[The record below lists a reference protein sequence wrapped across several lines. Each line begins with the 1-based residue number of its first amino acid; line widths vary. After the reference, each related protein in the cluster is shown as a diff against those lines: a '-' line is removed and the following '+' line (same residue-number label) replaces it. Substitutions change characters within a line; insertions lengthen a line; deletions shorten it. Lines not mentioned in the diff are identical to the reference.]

1 MKKINTSP
9 LSGMQEL
16 LPTEQAIFDQ
26 LKQNISDV
34 YHHYGFL
41 NIETPIVERSEV
53 LLAKAGGDTE
63 KQIYMVNKTDESADS
78 ADQAL
83 RFDHTVPLA
92 RYVAEHNND
101 LAFPFQVT
109 QIGRNFRGE
118 RAQRGRF
125 REFYQCDCDIIGRE
139 KLPIAYDAKVI
150 ACIHDA
156 LKTFNL
162 PEMKIR
168 ISNRKVLAG
177 FLKAINAEANAAEI
191 SSIIDHAEKVPLEK
205 SRQGLEELNLSNE
218 QVEKIIAF
226 MFTKGDYE
234 TVEAKLTEI
243 LGNLNTVREGLDELK
258 LVYNILN
265 QKQGM
270 SDIEIDFMI
279 IRGLDYYTGT
289 VYETFLK
296 DYREI
301 GSISSGGRYEN
312 LANNFSEQSF
322 PGVGGSIGLTR
333 LFFVL
338 KERGL
343 MNMEA
348 KQPIDYIL
356 IPISENEYSA
366 TFNLADKLRAK
377 GNNVDID
384 FSERKLGDKFKRADK
399 IANKVIVIGETEVE
413 NNSYNVKDLKTG
425 ETSPLDLAW
434 QQQKFNAAT
443 SIVTSKAI
451 YI

>member
-1 MKKINTSP
+1 
-9 LSGMQEL
+9 MQEL

-41 NIETPIVERSEV
+41 TIETPIIERAEV

-63 KQIYMVNKTDESADS
+63 KQIYMVSKTDESADS

-109 QIGRNFRGE
+109 QINRNFRGE

-125 REFYQCDCDIIGRE
+125 REFYQCDCDIIGRG

-177 FLKAINAEANAAEI
+177 FLKAIDAEAQAAEI

-205 SRQGLEELNLSNE
+205 SRAALEALQLSAE

-226 MFTKGDYE
+226 MFTKGDFA
-234 TVEAKLTEI
+234 TIEAKLTEI
-243 LGNLNTVREGLDELK
+243 LGELDSVREGLDELK
-258 LVYNILN
+258 EVFDILN
-265 QKQGM
+265 AKEGM

-312 LANNFSEQSF
+312 LAGNFSDQNF

-338 KERGL
+338 KETGL
-343 MNMEA
+343 LNIA
-348 KQPIDYIL
+348 TTKPVDYVILPITR
-356 IPISENEYSA
+356 NEFAASMK
-366 TFNLADKLRAK
+366 LADKLRAEGK
-377 GNNVDID
+377 TVDID
-384 FSERKLGDKFKRADK
+384 FSERKLGDKFNRAGK
-399 IANKVIVIGETEVE
+399 IASYAIVVGETEAASQKFIAKNLE
-413 NNSYNVKDLKTG
+413 TG
-425 ETSPLDLAW
+425 ETTEL
-434 QQQKFNAAT
+434 
-443 SIVTSKAI
+443 
-451 YI
+451 

>member
-16 LPTEQAIFDQ
+16 LPSDQAIFDR
-26 LKQNISDV
+26 LKQQISDV

-41 NIETPIVERSEV
+41 NIETPIIERTEV

-63 KQIYMVNKTDESADS
+63 KQIYMVSKTDESSDG

-92 RYVAEHNND
+92 RYVAEHNNE

-109 QIGRNFRGE
+109 QINRNFRGE

-162 PEMKIR
+162 PEMTIR

-177 FLKAINAEANAAEI
+177 FLKNIDAEAQATEI
-191 SSIIDHAEKVPLEK
+191 SGIIDHAEKVPLEK
-205 SRQGLEELNLSNE
+205 SRAALEELNLSSE
-218 QVEKIIAF
+218 QIDKIITF
-226 MFTKGDYE
+226 MYIKGDYN
-234 TVEAKLTEI
+234 TVETKLTEL
-243 LGNLNTVREGLDELK
+243 LGGLDGVREGLDELK
-258 LVYNILN
+258 QVFNILN
-265 QKQGM
+265 SKEGM
-270 SDIEIDFMI
+270 SNIEIDFMI

-289 VYETFLK
+289 VFETFLK

-301 GSISSGGRYEN
+301 GSISSGGRYDN
-312 LANNFSEQSF
+312 LASNFSDQNF

-338 KERGL
+338 NENNLLDRSSS
-343 MNMEA
+343 
-348 KQPIDYIL
+348 QPVDYVLLPLSI
-356 IPISENEYSA
+356 NEYPFTIQVA
-366 TFNLADKLRAK
+366 NKLRAK
-377 GNNVDID
+377 GYNVDID
-384 FSERKLGDKFKRADK
+384 FDDRKLGNKFNRAAK
-399 IANKVIVIGETEVE
+399 IAKFAVVIGDSEAASGELQQKNLE
-413 NNSYNVKDLKTG
+413 TG
-425 ETSPLDLAW
+425 ETSKLD
-434 QQQKFNAAT
+434 
-443 SIVTSKAI
+443 
-451 YI
+451 Y

>member
-16 LPTEQAIFDQ
+16 LPTEQAVFDQ

-41 NIETPIVERSEV
+41 NIETPIIERTDI

-63 KQIYMVNKTDESADS
+63 KQIYMVSKTAESADS

-92 RYVAEHNND
+92 RYVVEHNND

-109 QIGRNFRGE
+109 QINRNFRGE

-125 REFYQCDCDIIGRE
+125 REFYQCDADIIGRE
-139 KLPIAYDAKVI
+139 KLPISYDAKVI
-150 ACIHDA
+150 ACIYDA

-162 PEMKIR
+162 PKMLIR

-177 FLKAINAEANAAEI
+177 FLAALELSDKTAEI
-191 SSIIDHAEKVPLEK
+191 SNIIDHAEKVPVEK
-205 SRQGLEELNLSNE
+205 SAADLLALGLNQE
-218 QVEKIIAF
+218 QVDKITSF
-226 MFTKGDYE
+226 MFTSGSYAE
-234 TVEAKLTEI
+234 VEAALQEI
-243 LGNLNTVREGLDELK
+243 LGDKMSAVAEGMAELK
-258 LVYNILN
+258 EVTDILEAKGTGN
-265 QKQGM
+265 FV
-270 SDIEIDFMI
+270 IDFMI

-289 VYETFLK
+289 VFETMLE

-301 GSISSGGRYEN
+301 GSIASGGRYEN
-312 LANNFSEQSF
+312 LASNFTDMKF

-338 KERGL
+338 REYNL
-343 MNMEA
+343 VNITTA
-348 KQPIDYIL
+348 KPVDYVILPITN
-356 IPISENEYSA
+356 NEFETA
-366 TFNLADKLRAK
+366 FELADKLRAEGK
-377 GNNVDID
+377 SVDVD
-384 FSERKLGDKFKRADK
+384 LSERKLSDKFNRAG
-399 IANKVIVIGETEVE
+399 KVADFAIVIGNDEVLSQKFTAK
-413 NNSYNVKDLKTG
+413 NLQTG
-425 ETSPLDLAW
+425 ETVEL
-434 QQQKFNAAT
+434 
-443 SIVTSKAI
+443 
-451 YI
+451 

>member
-1 MKKINTSP
+1 MKKYNTSP

-16 LPTEQAIFDQ
+16 LPTEQAVFDQ

-41 NIETPIVERSEV
+41 NIETPFIERADI

-63 KQIYMVNKTDESADS
+63 KQIYMVSKTAESADS

-92 RYVAEHNND
+92 RYVVEHNND

-109 QIGRNFRGE
+109 QINRNFRGE

-150 ACIHDA
+150 ACIYDA
-156 LKTFNL
+156 LATFNL
-162 PEMKIR
+162 PKMLIR

-177 FLKAINAEANAAEI
+177 FLATIGAETQSGEIAN
-191 SSIIDHAEKVPLEK
+191 IIDHAEKVPQEK
-205 SRQGLEELNLSNE
+205 SEAALRELGLSEET
-218 QVEKIIAF
+218 VTKIVAF
-226 MFTKGDYE
+226 MFTKGDYG
-234 TVEAKLTEI
+234 TIEAKLTEI
-243 LGNLNTVREGLDELK
+243 LSGKLENVREGLDELK
-258 LVYNILN
+258 QVFNILSA
-265 QKQGM
+265 KPEM
-270 SDIEIDFMI
+270 ADKVTIDLMI

-289 VYETFLK
+289 VFETFLQ

-312 LANNFSEQSF
+312 LASNFTEQKF

-338 KERGL
+338 NEYKLLAKEQAESVPL
-343 MNMEA
+343 
-348 KQPIDYIL
+348 DYCIL
-356 IPISENEYSA
+356 PISENEIPFA
-366 TFNLADKLRAK
+366 MTVAAALRAENSK
-377 GNNVDID
+377 VDID
-384 FSERKLGDKFKRADK
+384 FDTRKFGARLNRAAK
-399 IANKVIVIGETEVE
+399 LARFAIVIGDQESASREVE
-413 NNSYNVKDLKTG
+413 IKNLTTG
-425 ETSPLDLAW
+425 E
-434 QQQKFNAAT
+434 K
-443 SIVTSKAI
+443 SKRQF
-451 YI
+451 

>member
-41 NIETPIVERSEV
+41 TIETPIIERSEI

-63 KQIYMVNKTDESADS
+63 KQIYMVSKTDESSDS

-92 RYVAEHNND
+92 RYVVEHNND

-109 QIGRNFRGE
+109 QINRNFRGE

-177 FLKAINAEANAAEI
+177 FLKAINAEAKATEI
-191 SSIIDHAEKVPLEK
+191 SGIIDHAEKVPLEK
-205 SRQGLEELNLSNE
+205 SRAALEELQLSAE

-226 MFTKGDYE
+226 MFTKGDYA

-243 LGNLNTVREGLDELK
+243 LGNLDTVREGLDELK
-258 LVYNILN
+258 EVFNILN
-265 QKQGM
+265 AKEGM
-270 SDIEIDFMI
+270 SDTEIDFMI

-312 LANNFSEQSF
+312 LANNFTDQKF

-338 KERGL
+338 KETGL
-343 MNMEA
+343 LNISA
-348 KQPIDYIL
+348 SKPVDYIIL
-356 IPISENEYSA
+356 PITSNEYAASMK
-366 TFNLADKLRAK
+366 LADKLRAEGK
-377 GNNVDID
+377 NADID
-384 FSERKLGDKFKRADK
+384 FSERKLGDKFNRASK
-399 IANKVIVIGETEVE
+399 IANFAIVVGETEA
-413 NNSYNVKDLKTG
+413 NSQKFVAKNLETG
-425 ETSPLDLAW
+425 ETTEL
-434 QQQKFNAAT
+434 
-443 SIVTSKAI
+443 
-451 YI
+451 

>member
-41 NIETPIVERSEV
+41 TIETPIIERSEI

-63 KQIYMVNKTDESADS
+63 KQIYMVSKTDESSDS

-92 RYVAEHNND
+92 RYVVEHNND

-109 QIGRNFRGE
+109 QINRNFRGE

-177 FLKAINAEANAAEI
+177 FLKAINAEAKATEI
-191 SSIIDHAEKVPLEK
+191 SGIIDHAEKVPLEK
-205 SRQGLEELNLSNE
+205 SRAALEELQLSAE

-226 MFTKGDYE
+226 MFTKGDYA

-243 LGNLNTVREGLDELK
+243 LGNLDTVREGLDELK
-258 LVYNILN
+258 EVFNILN
-265 QKQGM
+265 AKEGM
-270 SDIEIDFMI
+270 SDTEIDFMI

-312 LANNFSEQSF
+312 LASNFTDQKF

-338 KERGL
+338 KETGL
-343 MNMEA
+343 LNISA
-348 KQPIDYIL
+348 SKPVDYIIL
-356 IPISENEYSA
+356 PITSNEYAASMK
-366 TFNLADKLRAK
+366 LADKLRTEGK
-377 GNNVDID
+377 NVDID
-384 FSERKLGDKFKRADK
+384 FSERKLGDKFNRAGK
-399 IANKVIVIGETEVE
+399 IANFAIVVGETEA
-413 NNSYNVKDLKTG
+413 NSQKFVAKNLETG
-425 ETSPLDLAW
+425 ETTEL
-434 QQQKFNAAT
+434 
-443 SIVTSKAI
+443 
-451 YI
+451 

>member
-16 LPTEQAIFDQ
+16 LPTEQAIFNQ

-41 NIETPIVERSEV
+41 SIETPLIDRQEI

-63 KQIYMVNKTDESADS
+63 KQIYKVIKTAEDDS
-78 ADQAL
+78 KSDQAL

-92 RYVAEHNND
+92 RYVVEHNND
-101 LAFPFQVT
+101 LAFPFSVT

-125 REFYQCDCDIIGRE
+125 REFYQCDADIIGRE

-162 PEMKIR
+162 PNMVIR

-177 FLKAINAEANAAEI
+177 FLQALNLSDKTGAISNV
-191 SSIIDHAEKVPLEK
+191 IDHAEKVPLEPTRANLAK
-205 SRQGLEELNLSNE
+205 LGLSEAEVG
-218 QVEKIIAF
+218 QACHF
-226 MFTKGDYE
+226 MFTNGSYSE
-234 TVEAKLTEI
+234 IENKLTEI
-243 LGNLNTVREGLDELK
+243 LGDKIEAVREGLNELK
-258 LVYNILN
+258 EVFTILD
-265 QKQGM
+265 QKQGI
-270 SDIEIDFMI
+270 SSTIIDFMI

-289 VYETFLK
+289 VYEIMLK
-296 DYREI
+296 DHREI
-301 GSISSGGRYEN
+301 GSISGGGRYEN
-312 LANNFSEQSF
+312 LASNFTDQKF

-338 KERGL
+338 REYNLLPKIEQ
-343 MNMEA
+343 
-348 KQPIDYIL
+348 KQPVDYVIFPL
-356 IPISENEYSA
+356 TANEY
-366 TFNLADKLRAK
+366 TFSFELADKLRAEGK
-377 GNNVDID
+377 NVDID
-384 FSERKLGDKFKRADK
+384 FDDRKLGAKFNRAAK
-399 IANKVIVIGETEVE
+399 IADFAIVVGESEAKSRAVSAKNLVSGELTEI
-413 NNSYNVKDLKTG
+413 KL
-425 ETSPLDLAW
+425 
-434 QQQKFNAAT
+434 
-443 SIVTSKAI
+443 
-451 YI
+451 